1 MKRQHAFTMIEMTI
15 VLIMIGLLTA
25 ALAPLLMNQH
35 TNTMEARD
43 SVALSN
49 AKMAI
54 INYAESFGGIP
65 NPQDALG
72 NQLATGVGQMPPV
85 TGGLNPI
92 PALGVNNWGA
102 FGSSTT
108 NVGSNTINPFQMDVN
123 DKLRSSA
130 IAAAAALA
138 GVPPKVYF
146 CQSVNYQLTIANA
159 TSSVTPNNA
168 TSYHGYFNGSNNP
181 SPGLSG
187 PRVCQN
193 TTSNRSADLN
203 DPICTVASVAVPTTS
218 VPVAFVVF
226 STGNN
231 RIPDLANS
239 GKQGTPL
246 VAINTAPPAYD
257 RFYENDSRGI
267 NNSNDLPG
275 HFDDQLM
282 SYSLSAFAS
291 DCQQK
296 LNVLPAVMACQP
308 GQMAVAITNT
318 SGATAYYRDATLGTC
333 IQLPAGSASSVP
345 ASISAC
351 ESATAA
357 VTIYSDNA
365 CLVPHA
371 TSTNKGNVVPN
382 TNGMINATITGAA
395 TFTLY

>member
-1 MKRQHAFTMIEMTI
+1 MKRHNGFTMIEMTI

-25 ALAPLLMNQH
+25 AIAPLLMNQH
-35 TNTMEARD
+35 TNSMEERD
-43 SVALSN
+43 RVALTN

-65 NPQDALG
+65 NPQGVTGIL
-72 NQLATGVGQMPPV
+72 LATGVGQMPPV

-108 NVGSNTINPFQMDVN
+108 TPGINTINPFQMDVN
-123 DKLRSSA
+123 DKLRSSV
-130 IAAAAALA
+130 ITAAAVLVN
-138 GVPPKVYF
+138 VPPKVYF

-159 TSSVTPNNA
+159 TPPTKPDNA
-168 TSYHGYFNGSNNP
+168 TSYLGYFNGSNNP

-193 TTSNRSADLN
+193 TASNRSADVN

-218 VPVAFVVF
+218 VPVAFVIF

-231 RIPDLANS
+231 RIADLANS
-239 GKQGTPL
+239 GSQGSPL

-257 RFYENDSRGI
+257 RFYENDTRGI
-267 NNSNDLPG
+267 NNSNNVPG
-275 HFDDQLM
+275 HYDDQLM

-296 LNVLPAVMACQP
+296 MNVLPAVMACQP
-308 GQMAVAITNT
+308 GQMAVAITNS
-318 SGATAYYRDATLGTC
+318 SGATAYYKDATLGTC
-333 IQLPAGSASSVP
+333 VQLPASSASS
-345 ASISAC
+345 ITAC

-365 CLVPHA
+365 CGIPYA
-371 TSTNKGNVVPN
+371 ISSNQGNAVPN
-382 TNGMINATITGAA
+382 TNGMINANITGAVP
-395 TFTLY
+395 FTLY

>member
-1 MKRQHAFTMIEMTI
+1 MKRHNGFTMIEMTI

-25 ALAPLLMNQH
+25 AIAPLLMNQH
-35 TNTMEARD
+35 TNSMEERD
-43 SVALSN
+43 RVALTN

-65 NPQDALG
+65 NPQGVTGIL
-72 NQLATGVGQMPPV
+72 LATGVGQMPPV

-108 NVGSNTINPFQMDVN
+108 TPGINTINPFQMDVN
-123 DKLRSSA
+123 DKLRSSV
-130 IAAAAALA
+130 ITAAAVLVN
-138 GVPPKVYF
+138 VPPKVYF

-159 TSSVTPNNA
+159 TPPTKPDNA
-168 TSYHGYFNGSNNP
+168 TSYLGYFNGSNNP

-193 TTSNRSADLN
+193 TASNRSADVN

-218 VPVAFVVF
+218 VPVAFVIF

-231 RIPDLANS
+231 RIADLANS
-239 GKQGTPL
+239 GSQGSPL

-257 RFYENDSRGI
+257 RFYENDTRGI
-267 NNSNDLPG
+267 NNSNNVPG
-275 HFDDQLM
+275 HYDDQLM

-296 LNVLPAVMACQP
+296 MNVLPAVMACQP

-318 SGATAYYRDATLGTC
+318 SGATAYYKDATLGTC
-333 IQLPAGSASSVP
+333 VQLPASSASS
-345 ASISAC
+345 ITAC

-365 CLVPHA
+365 CGTPYA
-371 TSTNKGNVVPN
+371 TSSNLGNAVPN
-382 TNGMINATITGAA
+382 TNGMINANITGAVP
-395 TFTLY
+395 FTLY

>member
-1 MKRQHAFTMIEMTI
+1 MKLQNGFTMIEMTI

-35 TNTMEARD
+35 TNTMEERD
-43 SVALSN
+43 RVALAN

-65 NPQDALG
+65 DP
-72 NQLATGVGQMPPV
+72 QLASGSSVLPVPGGGGVAGQMPPV

-108 NVGSNTINPFQMDVN
+108 TPGINTINPFLMDVN
-123 DKLRSSA
+123 NKLRLSV
-130 IAAAAALA
+130 IAPAAVLA
-138 GVPPKVYF
+138 GVPQKVYF

-159 TSSVTPNNA
+159 TPPTTPDTA
-168 TSYHGYFNGSNNP
+168 ISYLGT
-181 SPGLSG
+181 PGLSG

-239 GKQGTPL
+239 GSQGSPP
-246 VAINTAPPAYD
+246 VVINTALPAYD
-257 RFYENDSRGI
+257 RFYENDTRGI

-275 HFDDQLM
+275 HYDDQLM

-296 LNVLPAVMACQP
+296 MNVLPAVMACKP

-318 SGATAYYRDATLGTC
+318 SGATDYYKDATVGTC
-333 IQLPAGSASSVP
+333 VQLPTVSTT
-345 ASISAC
+345 SITAC
-351 ESATAA
+351 ESASAV
-357 VTIYSDNA
+357 VTIYSDSA
-365 CLVPHA
+365 CGIPYA
-371 TSTNKGNVVPN
+371 TSINMGNAVPN
-382 TNGMINATITGAA
+382 TNGMINANIAGAGP
-395 TFTLY
+395 FTLY